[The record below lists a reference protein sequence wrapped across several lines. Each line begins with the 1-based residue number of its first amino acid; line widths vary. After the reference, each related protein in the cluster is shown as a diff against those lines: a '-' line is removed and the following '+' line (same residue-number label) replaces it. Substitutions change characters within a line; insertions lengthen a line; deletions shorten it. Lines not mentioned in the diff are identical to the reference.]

1 MNNIMGFRT
10 HLVESSTKDIL
21 SSDKVFLL
29 IIGGSASGKNY
40 IHGKYFSKIDL
51 VDVDEITKELSGG
64 DFEKARK
71 MVSKAISIA
80 NKEVEKYFQ
89 DGKSVAQVSTGS
101 GDKAVSNKLKK
112 AQEAGFETA
121 LVLIDVD
128 VKKAIKRNE
137 KRAAQGKQGLIPDWK
152 VEKTNQ
158 AARETFNKVK
168 SEATYSLV
176 IKN

>member
-1 MNNIMGFRT
+1 MNFRQLLT
-10 HLVESSTKDIL
+10 ESSVKDIL

-40 IHGKYFSKIDL
+40 IHNKHFSKIEL

-71 MVSKAISIA
+71 MVSKAIAQA
-80 NKEVEKYFQ
+80 NKEIDKKLQ

-101 GDKAVSNKLKK
+101 GDKAVINKLNK
-112 AQEAGFETA
+112 AKEYGFETA

-128 VKKAIKRNE
+128 VKKAIQRNQE
-137 KRAAQGKQGLIPDWK
+137 RAQAGKQGLIPDWK
-152 VEKTNQ
+152 VEKTNN
-158 AARETFNKVK
+158 AARETFTKAK
-168 SEATYSLV
+168 QYATYSTI